1 MQGKA
6 GEASGEAP
14 DGPDQRALRSEAP
27 AGYDDSG
34 IERELV
40 VMDQSSCLRW
50 FQHDFPDLL
59 ARWHYH
65 PELELHLI
73 TASTGT
79 AMIGGQARAFE
90 PGSLYLL
97 GGGVPHNWVS
107 VLDGRRSV
115 PGRDVLLQMHP
126 DRLRELERIVPDLR
140 GVGELLHRARHGLA
154 FHGRTADEVADL
166 LVRMGSETDARRFS
180 TALTAFAAILEASP
194 DDVEVIDPNYVPATP
209 EGTSHADIS
218 AALTYMHENLE
229 EPLRLAAVAEV
240 LGTSESTASRMLT
253 RATTHGFS
261 RILIGLRITE
271 ALRLLRTTDKHV
283 SDICWR
289 CGFTTLSAFT
299 RHFRPQTHTTPSAYR
314 RKLGSGESSPLG
326 SGTTHSSPP
335 PPAAPSSTQ

>member
-107 VLDGRRSV
+107 GLDGRRSV

-126 DRLRELERIVPDLR
+126 DRLRELAR
-140 GVGELLHRARHGLA
+140 GGIACVSGGCVWPAA
-154 FHGRTADEVADL
+154 PAWAPAGRLPCPSPATGPPPG
-166 LVRMGSETDARRFS
+166 GSPGARR
-180 TALTAFAAILEASP
+180 
-194 DDVEVIDPNYVPATP
+194 
-209 EGTSHADIS
+209 G
-218 AALTYMHENLE
+218 
-229 EPLRLAAVAEV
+229 
-240 LGTSESTASRMLT
+240 SR
-253 RATTHGFS
+253 RS
-261 RILIGLRITE
+261 RP
-271 ALRLLRTTDKHV
+271 K
-283 SDICWR
+283 
-289 CGFTTLSAFT
+289 
-299 RHFRPQTHTTPSAYR
+299 
-314 RKLGSGESSPLG
+314 SGQPVVG
-326 SGTTHSSPP
+326 PRSSPP
-335 PPAAPSSTQ
+335 PSPLRTARSRSWTTSSS